1 MVIENEQ
8 FYFESKFIINFD
20 TTMVFIP
27 LYNKIGI
34 CLIIDGIETI
44 FIIKNA
50 IEVINDNSLNSFI
63 ETLRS
68 REREIA
74 KAMLEEFL
82 E

>member
-20 TTMVFIP
+20 NTMVFIP